1 VRHLADALRSF
12 DLDPEAQVA
21 VICGNGRAS
30 SSGAYAHQRQLRKRE
45 EFLEHGVLTRSV
57 NWKPVIAAPQAMRW
71 ASRSGSWLECDL
83 IVAAAGTKFQVT
95 ETSRGL
101 GGAKAP

>member
-1 VRHLADALRSF
+1 MRHLADALRSF

-45 EFLEHGVLTRSV
+45 EFLEPGVLTRSI
-57 NWKPVIAAPQAMRW
+57 NWKPVIAAPHGYAMGL
-71 ASRSGSWLECDL
+71 ALGSCSN
-83 IVAAAGTKFQVT
+83 AT
-95 ETSRGL
+95 
-101 GGAKAP
+101 

>member
-1 VRHLADALRSF
+1 MRHLADALRSF

-57 NWKPVIAAPQAMRW
+57 NWKPVIAAPRGYTMGLAL
-71 ASRSGSWLECDL
+71 GIVLECDL
-83 IVAAAGTKFQVT
+83 IVATAAPNSK
-95 ETSRGL
+95 
-101 GGAKAP
+101 